1 VLSFSSKSRR
11 VKDAQGYLMKIL
23 NNNCPLLEAYSQ
35 GERDER
41 RSNLTVVAFVVPVRS
56 GSLDIAA
63 AKATVTKEFS
73 VSGMSV
79 ILDEAL
85 DTEEVV
91 LAIQWDDT
99 TTFIRG
105 DVKHQSPIG
114 AGLWQCGV
122 QVTEIVP
129 SGEYPELATLE
140 F

>member
-11 VKDAQGYLMKIL
+11 LKEAQGYLMKIL
-23 NNNCPLLEAYSQ
+23 NNNCPQLEAYSH
-35 GERDER
+35 GEREER
-41 RSNLTVVAFVVPVRS
+41 RMNLTVVAFVVPVRA

-73 VSGMSV
+73 VSGLSV
-79 ILDEAL
+79 ILGDAI
-85 DTEEVV
+85 DTEEAV
-91 LAIQWDDT
+91 LAIKWEDT
-99 TTFIRG
+99 TTYLRG

-122 QVTEIVP
+122 QVTEVVP
-129 SGEYPELATLE
+129 PGEYPELATLE